1 MTFRALTLLA
11 LLLPLPSLAQEEM
24 QPLRVEVGDGAPM
37 SYIGTRCAA
46 FYASS
51 AAYLG
56 DQIGEDM
63 QDQVNDIVALLMMT
77 AVDAMEQEGLEPD
90 AARDAVA
97 EEVVQISDAYRQRFE
112 AHADAGRNAFADDPV
127 YLADNE
133 DCTAVMTGEG

>member
-1 MTFRALTLLA
+1 MTIRALTLLA
-11 LLLPLPSLAQEEM
+11 LLMPLPVLAQEEM

-56 DQIGEDM
+56 DQISEDM
-63 QDQVNDIVALLMMT
+63 QDQVNNIVALLMMT
-77 AVDAMEQEGLEPD
+77 AADAMEQDGMEPD
-90 AARDAVA
+90 AARDAVVS
-97 EEVVQISDAYRQRFE
+97 EVEALSDAYRQRFDANAE
-112 AHADAGRNAFADDPV
+112 AGRNAFSDDPV

-133 DCTAVMTGEG
+133 DCTAVMTGED

>member
-1 MTFRALTLLA
+1 MTIRALTLLA
-11 LLLPLPSLAQEEM
+11 LLMPLPALAQEEM

-56 DQIGEDM
+56 DQISEDM
-63 QDQVNDIVALLMMT
+63 QDQVNNIVALLMMT
-77 AVDAMEQEGLEPD
+77 AADAMEQEGLEPD
-90 AARDAVA
+90 AARDAVVS
-97 EEVVQISDAYRQRFE
+97 EVEALSDAYRQRFDANAE
-112 AHADAGRNAFADDPV
+112 AGRNAFSDDPV

-133 DCTAVMTGEG
+133 DCTAVMTGED

>member
-1 MTFRALTLLA
+1 MTIRALTLLA
-11 LLLPLPSLAQEEM
+11 LLMPLPVLAQEEM

-56 DQIGEDM
+56 DQISEDM
-63 QDQVNDIVALLMMT
+63 QDQVNNIVALLMMT
-77 AVDAMEQEGLEPD
+77 AADAMEQEGMEPD
-90 AARDAVA
+90 AARDAVVN
-97 EEVVQISDAYRQRFE
+97 EVEALSDAYRQRFDANAE
-112 AHADAGRNAFADDPV
+112 AGRNAFSDDPV

-133 DCTAVMTGEG
+133 DCTAVMTGED

>member
-1 MTFRALTLLA
+1 MTIRALTLLA
-11 LLLPLPSLAQEEM
+11 LLMPLPALAQEEM

-56 DQIGEDM
+56 DQISEDM
-63 QDQVNDIVALLMMT
+63 QDQVNNIVALLMMT
-77 AVDAMEQEGLEPD
+77 AADAMEQDGMEPD
-90 AARDAVA
+90 AARDAVVS
-97 EEVVQISDAYRQRFE
+97 EVEALSDAYRQRFDANAE
-112 AHADAGRNAFADDPV
+112 AGRNAFSDDPV

-133 DCTAVMTGEG
+133 DCTAVMTGED

>member
-1 MTFRALTLLA
+1 MTFRILPLLA
-11 LLLPLPSLAQEEM
+11 LLLPLPAFAQEEM

-63 QDQVNDIVALLMMT
+63 LEQVNNIVALLMMT
-77 AVDAMEQEGLEPD
+77 AADAMEQEGLEPD
-90 AARDAVA
+90 AARDAVSA
-97 EEVVQISDAYRQRFE
+97 DVLDLSEAYRLRFE
-112 AHADAGRNAFADDPV
+112 ANIEAGRNAFAEDPV
-127 YLADNE
+127 YMADNE
-133 DCTAVMTGEG
+133 DCTAVMTGEE

>member
-1 MTFRALTLLA
+1 LTIRALTLLA
-11 LLLPLPSLAQEEM
+11 LLMPLPALAQEEM

-56 DQIGEDM
+56 DQISEDM
-63 QDQVNDIVALLMMT
+63 QDQVNNIVALLMMT
-77 AVDAMEQEGLEPD
+77 AADAMEQEGLEPD
-90 AARDAVA
+90 AARDAVVS
-97 EEVVQISDAYRQRFE
+97 EVEALSDAYRQRFDANAE
-112 AHADAGRNAFADDPV
+112 AGRNAFSDDPV

-133 DCTAVMTGEG
+133 DCTAVMTGED

>member
-1 MTFRALTLLA
+1 MTFRALPLLA
-11 LLLPLPSLAQEEM
+11 LLLPLPALAQTDM

-56 DQIGEDM
+56 DQISEDM
-63 QDQVNDIVALLMMT
+63 QEQVNNIVALLMMT
-77 AVDAMEQEGLEPD
+77 AADAMEAEGLEPD

-97 EEVVQISDAYRQRFE
+97 DEVVTLSEAYRLRFE
-112 AHADAGRNAFADDPV
+112 ANIDAGRNAFAEDPV

-133 DCTAVMTGEG
+133 DCTAVMTGEN

>member
-1 MTFRALTLLA
+1 MTIRALTLLA
-11 LLLPLPSLAQEEM
+11 LLMPLPALAQEEM

-56 DQIGEDM
+56 DQISEDM
-63 QDQVNDIVALLMMT
+63 QDQVNNIVALLMMT
-77 AVDAMEQEGLEPD
+77 AADAMEQEGLEPD
-90 AARDAVA
+90 AARDAVVS
-97 EEVVQISDAYRQRFE
+97 EVEALSDAYRQRFDANAE
-112 AHADAGRNAFADDPV
+112 AGRNAFSDDPV

-133 DCTAVMTGEG
+133 DCTSVMTGED